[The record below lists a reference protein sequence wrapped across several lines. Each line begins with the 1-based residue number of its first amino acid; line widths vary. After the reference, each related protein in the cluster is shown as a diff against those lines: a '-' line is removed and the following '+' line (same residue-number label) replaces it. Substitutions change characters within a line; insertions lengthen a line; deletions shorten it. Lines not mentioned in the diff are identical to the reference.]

1 MKNRIFTLALSALAL
16 TAVAQTSVTFDTE
29 DYKKVGVY
37 DTWELS
43 PFRTGKLK
51 GNAQVIDNPFNNTTT
66 GISNKTNK
74 ILGVQR
80 SRFGSNTFGVRV
92 VLNSPLATTE
102 NTVYVHAL
110 IYKPNTTDV
119 MLVGLG
125 KRESFTEE
133 PDSIEQFWV
142 KSNYSAKANQWCD
155 MVFPIKTVTGVKVY
169 SFVIVPDLQSPHTY
183 TEDFACYIDQIEVN
197 SSSSQRKGPFTS
209 SGGTVDPTPDPSD
222 EIYPVNFDKTQTNTR
237 ETSSVQVRYL
247 KGVSLTGTTD
257 GTSYSYTPATT
268 DDLYHL
274 VYKDATESVVW
285 NVKAGNTYKPAV
297 SYQGDWMQGY
307 AYIDYDNDGQFT
319 PKISNNVNQSGSE
332 AVSYTGYNS
341 SNENTLYSPTGKS
354 LTGNSRNSVAMP
366 SFTIPSSTKPGIYRM
381 RFKVD
386 WNCIDAGGGD
396 GSNSV
401 NMQSLVN
408 NGGGIVDV
416 LLNVHADNVTV
427 NAQHRNGTIVASDNT
442 ALNNYSTSFG
452 KSFGIVVTPASG
464 FENGNIVVRHGYNLS
479 GEQYVNNNRQWS
491 EIKYLASQFG
501 TDGSFTIPSDI
512 VDGDISIEGNFV
524 EKTYVKLDE
533 AEAMPTDYA
542 GKKVNVKLT
551 RKFSPQYYNT
561 VCLPFAL
568 SESQIAEAFGD
579 DAVVYSYDN
588 SKGDGVVYFTST
600 SSTEANVPFLMKTST
615 EDNVF
620 TFDNV
625 TLESGDPVVS
635 GDDYDYVGNYDGK
648 ITIPTGMWFLASNT
662 FYRSIGKSTMKG
674 YRAYFRPKD
683 AANSRP
689 MQLSIDGVPTGID
702 NIVAPD
708 GGDEDVYTTD
718 GVKMPDGRNL
728 QKGVYINGHNKVLKK

>member
-1 MKNRIFTLALSALAL
+1 MKNRIITLALSALAL
-16 TAVAQTSVTFDTE
+16 TAVAQTSVTFDTQ
-29 DYKKVGVY
+29 DYKKIGVY

-51 GNAQVIDNPFNNTTT
+51 GNAQVIDNHLNNTSA

-102 NTVYVHAL
+102 TTVYVHAL
-110 IYKPNTTDV
+110 IYKPNTTEV

-209 SGGTVDPTPDPSD
+209 NGGTVDPDPGTSD

-237 ETSSVQVRYL
+237 SDRYL
-247 KGVSLTGTTD
+247 NGVGLTGTTD
-257 GTSYSYTPATT
+257 GTSYSYAPATT
-268 DDLYHL
+268 DNLYNL

-285 NVKAGNTYKPAV
+285 NVKAGNTYKPTFD
-297 SYQGDWMQGY
+297 YNGTWMHGY
-307 AYIDYDNDGQFT
+307 AYIDYDNDGQFSSSST
-319 PKISNNVNQSGSE
+319 SSAEI
-332 AVSYTGYNS
+332 VSYTGYAAGS
-341 SNENTLYSPTGKS
+341 SMSTWS
-354 LTGNSRNSVAMP
+354 LDMP

-381 RFKVD
+381 RLKVD
-386 WNCIDAGGGD
+386 WNCINAAGGN
-396 GSNSV
+396 GSTTEPTSN
-401 NMQSLVN
+401 NQSTVD

-442 ALNNYSTSFG
+442 ALNNYSTAFG
-452 KSFGIVVTPASG
+452 KSFGIVITPASG

-501 TDGSFTIPSDI
+501 NDGSFTVPADI

-615 EDNVF
+615 EANIF

-635 GDDYDYVGNYDGK
+635 GKDYDYVGNYDGK
-648 ITIPTGMWFLASNT
+648 ITLPAGTWFIASNT

-683 AANSRP
+683 ASNSRP
-689 MQLSIDGVPTGID
+689 LQLSIDGVPTGIE
-702 NIVAPD
+702 NILAPD
-708 GGDEDVYTTD
+708 GGDEDIYSTD
-718 GVKMPDGRNL
+718 GVKMPGSKNL
-728 QKGVYINGHNKVLKK
+728 QKGVYIKGHNKVLKK

>member
-1 MKNRIFTLALSALAL
+1 MKNRILTLALSALAL

-29 DYKKVGVY
+29 DYKSVGVY
-37 DTWELS
+37 DTWEES

-66 GISNKTNK
+66 GISNKTTK

-92 VLNSPLATTE
+92 VLSSPLATTE
-102 NTVYVHAL
+102 TTVYVHAL

-142 KSNYSAKANQWCD
+142 KSDYSAKANQWCD

-222 EIYPVNFDKTQTNTR
+222 EVYPVNFDKTQTNTR
-237 ETSSVQVRYL
+237 TDRYL
-247 KGVSLTGTTD
+247 KGVGLTGTTD
-257 GTSYSYTPATT
+257 GTSYSYAPATT
-268 DDLYHL
+268 DDLYNL

-285 NVKAGNTYKPAV
+285 NVKAGNTYKPTFD
-297 SYQGDWMQGY
+297 YNGTWMHGY
-307 AYIDYDNDGQFT
+307 AYIDYDNDGQFNSSST
-319 PKISNNVNQSGSE
+319 SSKEV
-332 AVSYTGYNS
+332 VSYTGYAEG
-341 SNENTLYSPTGKS
+341 SNLGVWSLNMPT
-354 LTGNSRNSVAMP
+354 
-366 SFTIPSSTKPGIYRM
+366 FTIPSDTKPGIYRM
-381 RFKVD
+381 RLKVD
-386 WNCIDAGGGD
+386 WNCINAAGGN
-396 GSNSV
+396 GSTTEPTSN
-401 NMQSLVN
+401 NQSTVD

-416 LLNVHADNVTV
+416 LLNIHADNVTV
-427 NAQHRNGTIVASDNT
+427 NAQHRNGTIVASDNS
-442 ALNNYSTSFG
+442 ALTNYSTPFG
-452 KSFGIVVTPASG
+452 KSFGIVITPASG

-501 TDGSFTIPSDI
+501 TDGSFTIPADI
-512 VDGDISIEGNFV
+512 VDGDMSIEGNFV

-579 DAVVYSYDN
+579 DTKVYSYDN
-588 SKGDGVVYFTST
+588 SQGDGTIYFNST
-600 SSTEANVPFLMKTST
+600 NSIKANVPFLMKTST

-620 TFDNV
+620 TFENV

-635 GDDYDYVGNYDGK
+635 GEDYDYVGNYAGK
-648 ITIPTGMWFLASNT
+648 ITLPMGTWFIASNT

-674 YRAYFRPKD
+674 YRAYFSPKD
-683 AANSRP
+683 ASNSRP
-689 MQLSIDGVPTGID
+689 LQMSIDGVPTGID
-702 NIVAPD
+702 NILAP
-708 GGDEDVYTTD
+708 GNGDEDIYSTD
-718 GVKMPDGRNL
+718 GVKMPDSKNL